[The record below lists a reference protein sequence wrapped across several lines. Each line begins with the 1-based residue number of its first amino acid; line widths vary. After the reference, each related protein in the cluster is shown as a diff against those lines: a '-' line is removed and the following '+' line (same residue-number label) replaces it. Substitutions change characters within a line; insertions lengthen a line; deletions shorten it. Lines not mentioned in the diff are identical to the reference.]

1 MPKVSFIT
9 ASYNYQDYIK
19 ETIESILK
27 QTVSDWEMI
36 IVDDGSKDNSV
47 NVIKSYCD
55 SDSRIK
61 LYQHEN
67 GMNKGLA
74 ETIKLGLTKASADWI
89 VFLESD
95 DTIEPNYLQEKLSVL
110 EKYSNVDYIFNDINF
125 FGEERVIKSYENNI
139 TRIRNYLKNKEFPC
153 NLKEIFVKSDM
164 NIISTFSIVM
174 MKKSLLK
181 NVDFN
186 SPIKKFLDYYLW
198 LQLLENTNFYYI
210 DKKLT
215 NWRMHGQSYVNKKEN
230 YLNVVKFEQAKRL
243 IIYKNKNKILNVY
256 IPMIP
261 YYLKYLRKSLF
272 MLHLSD
278 GEIILLGKP
287 FYFKN
292 N

>member
-1 MPKVSFIT
+1 MPKVTFIT

-55 SDSRIK
+55 NDSRIK
-61 LYQHEN
+61 FYQHEN

-95 DTIEPNYLQEKLSVL
+95 DTIEPNYLQEKLNVL

-139 TRIRNYLKNKEFPC
+139 TSIRNYLKNKEFPC

-230 YLNVVKFEQAKRL
+230 YLNLVKFEQAKRL
-243 IIYKNKNKILNVY
+243 IIYKNKNKIFNIY